1 VPALGGT
8 GPLAAARGAFAATF
22 RSRDLRRAQLAFFG
36 AWTAEWAFTVAIGVY
51 AFRQGGAAAVGLVS
65 VLRMLPSA
73 LLAPVLSPYADR
85 WRRERVLVV
94 VSAVRAGATAGT
106 AVLVAADGSV
116 AAVYALAA
124 VSTVA
129 ATLYRPAHSA
139 LLPSLCRTPYELA
152 GANVVRGMLDSLAT
166 LVGPLVAAVLL
177 EARDVTAV
185 LVAAALASAWSAA
198 LMLPVRTG
206 TVTAGR
212 NRARPLTDVVEGIMA
227 VRGNRDLLLL
237 LGLAAAQTVTRG
249 ALTVFSVVVAI
260 DLLDT
265 GEAGVGT
272 LNGAVGVGAVVGSV
286 VASLLVGTRRLA
298 RLFGL
303 GVALWGLPLALVG
316 LFPTEASTLVFL
328 TVIGLGNAVVDIG
341 LFTVMA
347 RLTSDDVMA
356 RVFGLLESVIA
367 LSVGTGAILTPVA
380 IDRLGLRPALVVV
393 GLLSPALVALAW
405 RRLRHLDTSL
415 VGRDR
420 EIGQLRAV
428 AMFRP
433 LPLPVVDQLARGL
446 ELSSIAGGSTVF
458 SQGDEGDRFYLIE
471 AGSAE
476 VLGDGKPVATLG
488 PGDVFGEIAL
498 LRRVPRTAT
507 VRARTDLQLQ
517 SLTGDRFLTAVTGV
531 PASAHQAWARV
542 DAALDRF
549 SPAPNKSSPPTP

>member
-1 VPALGGT
+1 
-8 GPLAAARGAFAATF
+8 
-22 RSRDLRRAQLAFFG
+22 
-36 AWTAEWAFTVAIGVY
+36 
-51 AFRQGGAAAVGLVS
+51 
-65 VLRMLPSA
+65 
-73 LLAPVLSPYADR
+73 
-85 WRRERVLVV
+85 
-94 VSAVRAGATAGT
+94 
-106 AVLVAADGSV
+106 
-116 AAVYALAA
+116 
-124 VSTVA
+124 
-129 ATLYRPAHSA
+129 
-139 LLPSLCRTPYELA
+139 
-152 GANVVRGMLDSLAT
+152 
-166 LVGPLVAAVLL
+166 
-177 EARDVTAV
+177 
-185 LVAAALASAWSAA
+185 
-198 LMLPVRTG
+198 MLPVRTG
-206 TVTAGR
+206 TVAAGR
-212 NRARPLTDVVEGIMA
+212 NRARPLTDVVEGIIA

-237 LGLAAAQTVTRG
+237 LGLAAAQT
-249 ALTVFSVVVAI
+249 
-260 DLLDT
+260 
-265 GEAGVGT
+265 
-272 LNGAVGVGAVVGSV
+272 
-286 VASLLVGTRRLA
+286 
-298 RLFGL
+298 
-303 GVALWGLPLALVG
+303 
-316 LFPTEASTLVFL
+316 PTEASTLVFL

-380 IDRLGLRPALVVV
+380 IDLLGLRPALVVV
-393 GLLSPALVALAW
+393 GLLGPALVALAW

-458 SQGDEGDRFYLIE
+458 SQGDEGDRFYQIV

-517 SLTGDRFLTAVTGV
+517 SLTGDHFLTAVTGV

>member
-1 VPALGGT
+1 
-8 GPLAAARGAFAATF
+8 
-22 RSRDLRRAQLAFFG
+22 
-36 AWTAEWAFTVAIGVY
+36 
-51 AFRQGGAAAVGLVS
+51 
-65 VLRMLPSA
+65 
-73 LLAPVLSPYADR
+73 
-85 WRRERVLVV
+85 
-94 VSAVRAGATAGT
+94 
-106 AVLVAADGSV
+106 
-116 AAVYALAA
+116 
-124 VSTVA
+124 
-129 ATLYRPAHSA
+129 
-139 LLPSLCRTPYELA
+139 
-152 GANVVRGMLDSLAT
+152 
-166 LVGPLVAAVLL
+166 
-177 EARDVTAV
+177 
-185 LVAAALASAWSAA
+185 
-198 LMLPVRTG
+198 
-206 TVTAGR
+206 
-212 NRARPLTDVVEGIMA
+212 
-227 VRGNRDLLLL
+227 
-237 LGLAAAQTVTRG
+237 
-249 ALTVFSVVVAI
+249 
-260 DLLDT
+260 
-265 GEAGVGT
+265 
-272 LNGAVGVGAVVGSV
+272 
-286 VASLLVGTRRLA
+286 
-298 RLFGL
+298 LFGL

-328 TVIGLGNAVVDIG
+328 TVIGLGNALVDIG

-393 GLLSPALVALAW
+393 GLLGPALVALAW